1 MTREN
6 GLTLA
11 GMNRPRGVLLV
22 AAAQAMITALVIAWF
37 ATGHSSAPDGG
48 LQQLDLLSLHE
59 RVPGL
64 NVTRPTMII
73 SVSTCPAEA
82 RAAVAR
88 HGRSDGLPLRYG
100 LRLLD
105 PVRDADL
112 VRALALGRSLARC
125 QPGYALVDA
134 AGFVRYRTYDAQLA
148 DHADE
153 QRVLLGAL
161 S

>member
-1 MTREN
+1 MS
-6 GLTLA
+6 
-11 GMNRPRGVLLV
+11 RPRGVLLV
-22 AAAQAMITALVIAWF
+22 AAAQAVVTALVIAWF

-48 LQQLDLLSLHE
+48 LQQLDVLSLHE
-59 RVPGL
+59 RLPGL
-64 NVTRPTMII
+64 TVTQPTMII
-73 SVSTCPAEA
+73 SAGSCPAQA
-82 RAAVAR
+82 KTAVAR
-88 HGRSDGLPLRYG
+88 HGRSEGLPLRYG

-105 PVRDADL
+105 PVGDAAL
-112 VRALALGRSLARC
+112 VRALALGRSLAHC

-153 QRVLLGAL
+153 QRVLLGAI

>member
-1 MTREN
+1 MS
-6 GLTLA
+6 
-11 GMNRPRGVLLV
+11 RPPGVLLV
-22 AAAQAMITALVIAWF
+22 AAAQALVTALVIAWF

-48 LQQLDLLSLHE
+48 LQQLDVLSLHE
-59 RVPGL
+59 RLPGL
-64 NVTRPTMII
+64 TVAQPTMII
-73 SVSTCPAEA
+73 SAGSCPAQA
-82 RAAVAR
+82 RATVVR

-105 PVRDADL
+105 PVRDAAL
-112 VRALALGRSLARC
+112 VRALALGRSLTRC

-148 DHADE
+148 EHADE
-153 QRVLLGAL
+153 QRVLLGAM

>member
-1 MTREN
+1 MSW
-6 GLTLA
+6 
-11 GMNRPRGVLLV
+11 PRGVLLV
-22 AAAQAMITALVIAWF
+22 SATQAVVTTLVIAWF

-48 LQQLDLLSLHE
+48 LQQLDVLSLHE

-64 NVTRPTMII
+64 TVTQPTMII
-73 SVSTCPAEA
+73 SAGSCPAEA
-82 RAAVAR
+82 RAAVAQ

-105 PVRDADL
+105 PVRDAAL
-112 VRALALGRSLARC
+112 VRALALGRSLTRC

-134 AGFVRYRTYDAQLA
+134 AGFVRYRTYDTQLA
-148 DHADE
+148 KHADE

>member
-1 MTREN
+1 MSW
-6 GLTLA
+6 
-11 GMNRPRGVLLV
+11 PRGVLLV
-22 AAAQAMITALVIAWF
+22 SATQAVVTTLVIAWF
-37 ATGHSSAPDGG
+37 ATGHASAPDGG
-48 LQQLDLLSLHE
+48 LQQLDMLLLHE

-64 NVTRPTMII
+64 TVSQPTMII
-73 SVSTCPAEA
+73 SAGSCPAEA
-82 RAAVAR
+82 RAAAVR

-105 PVRDADL
+105 PVRDAAL
-112 VRALALGRSLARC
+112 VRALALGRSLTRC

-148 DHADE
+148 EHADE
-153 QRVLLGAL
+153 QRVLLGAM